1 MGNAFNYLDEPLKNY
16 LERISARTPAP
27 GGGSAVACI
36 AAVCSALIN
45 MVLNYTIG
53 KEKFAAYAGE
63 LEKIKAENG
72 DILKRL
78 SLYIEQDSEVYDI
91 IRKYSAEKNTAAA
104 EEYMK
109 KSVAIHLDICK
120 ISLKIID
127 FAEFLAEKGNKN
139 LISDTGIAADLA
151 VSSFHTA
158 KLNVMINLKFMG
170 DGAFVQ
176 KSKDEM
182 AAIENE
188 IVNRGEAVYR
198 KILTGLE
205 GKDGRK

>member
-1 MGNAFNYLDEPLKNY
+1 MGNAFNYLDEDLKSY
-16 LERISARTPAP
+16 LERVSAKTPAP
-27 GGGSAVACI
+27 GGGSAVACV

-53 KEKFAAYAGE
+53 KEKYAAYAGE
-63 LEKIKAENG
+63 LEKMKAEND

-78 SLYIEQDSEVYDI
+78 SLYIEEDSVVYDN
-91 IRKYSAEKNTAAA
+91 IRKHSAEKNTAAA

-109 KSVAIHLDICK
+109 KSVLIHLDICK
-120 ISLKIID
+120 ISLKIVD
-127 FAEFLAEKGNKN
+127 FTEFLAEKGNKN

-151 VSSFHTA
+151 VSSFNIA

-176 KSKDEM
+176 KSKYDM

-188 IVNRGEAVYR
+188 IGNRGKAVYN
-198 KILTGLE
+198 KILKGLE
-205 GKDGRK
+205 GKDGR

>member
-16 LERISARTPAP
+16 LERVSARTPAP
-27 GGGSAVACI
+27 GGGSAVACV
-36 AAVCSALIN
+36 AAICSSLIN

-53 KEKFAAYAGE
+53 KEKYAAHAAE

-72 DILKRL
+72 DILQKL
-78 SLYIEQDSEVYDI
+78 SAYIEEDSVVYNN

-120 ISLKIID
+120 ISLKIIE
-127 FAEFLAEKGNKN
+127 FVEFLAEKGNKN
-139 LISDTGIAADLA
+139 LISDTGIAASLA

-158 KLNVMINLKFMG
+158 KLNVIINLKFME
-170 DGAFVQ
+170 DGAFVR
-176 KSKDEM
+176 KSTDEM

-205 GKDGRK
+205 EKK